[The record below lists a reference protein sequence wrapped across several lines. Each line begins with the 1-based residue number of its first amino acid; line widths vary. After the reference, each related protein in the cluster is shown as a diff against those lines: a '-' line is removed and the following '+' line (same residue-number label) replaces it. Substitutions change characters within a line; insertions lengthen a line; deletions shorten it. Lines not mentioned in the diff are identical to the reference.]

1 MGSAP
6 FKLRVVKRD
15 QSWLK
20 TYSMDQSYIGSWIV
34 RFDGYHMIVEHTMRH
49 KHQICESL
57 SKETEFYER
66 LKHKQANQV
75 ETREGFSFLDKETY
89 KALSLMRR
97 LDKSGHPI
105 LGHPE
110 LSLEKTA
117 EPRRTPW
124 PWICCYVQFWFSMS
138 CLG

>member
-1 MGSAP
+1 
-6 FKLRVVKRD
+6 
-15 QSWLK
+15 
-20 TYSMDQSYIGSWIV
+20 
-34 RFDGYHMIVEHTMRH
+34 MIVEQRMRH

-57 SKETEFYER
+57 SKETDFYER
-66 LKHKQANQV
+66 LEHKQANQV

-89 KALSLMRR
+89 KALPLMRR

-110 LSLEKTA
+110 LPLEKTA

-124 PWICCYVQFWFSMS
+124 PWDLLLDLLPCGLELLEEPERPLS
-138 CLG
+138 CEL